1 VKRAIPVGLCLLGGV
16 LLAAVASQEPKQ
28 NWTNYVRIGA
38 YGLRSDNAEEIVK
51 DAEGSRVFGIEV
63 DNDIPGRYES
73 FLDPQEKLKAI
84 AAVAQAAHRA
94 ENKAFVYI
102 AGTECITA
110 NADSAAHSVMKDH
123 PEWVQRKI
131 TGEPA
136 VFTSG
141 AAFWIS
147 PGDEDVWISPYA
159 KEWRKT
165 YMERVRQIAG
175 TGIDGIYV
183 DIPYWMTHFDG
194 WEDTWASF
202 DDATVEAFRQKT
214 GLDAKHDLKLGNFED
229 ANFRKWIDFR
239 IDTMTEFMREIR
251 NNARSVNPQ
260 IAVIPEIYPGIE
272 QEATRVGA
280 DVYEMYAVVDA
291 IAHEYEF
298 GEGEH
303 MAASRTP
310 LDWFLYQAGMLSFRA
325 FAQGK
330 ATWILNYSWDGNKGV
345 DPREAMKNLA
355 MSEVI
360 AGANFW
366 DAPGHSMAGSN
377 DPATRKQI
385 FEWIEK
391 NEKSLYLPRKPMHP
405 VGVYFSPKSRDYA
418 QEEFLSSYRG
428 VLVALLQAHRESE
441 VVTPRTLADFRGE
454 CLVFP
459 KVSILSDAEKRTTK
473 AYVDR
478 GGKLILLGGNATG
491 IPASRVTVLSTDP
504 GRTFYLA
511 LNKNFEDA
519 AKAPP
524 QELLRAVTTKAE
536 IEVDAPP
543 TVAANFGLVNGAP
556 HVFLANFTGLVPNKA
571 AVPTPVSAIRVSINA
586 AWGSALSFLPF
597 LGETQVLRGEKKGNK
612 MEFLLPPVERGA
624 VIWVEGKS

>member
-1 VKRAIPVGLCLLGGV
+1 MKRAIPVGLCLLGGV

-428 VLVALLQAHRESE
+428 VLVALLQAHREFE

>member
-428 VLVALLQAHRESE
+428 VLVALLQAHREFE